1 MLSAAAI
8 LGIASIAV
16 SQAESVVD
24 TPVTISD
31 VAEGQDV
38 VENAPQKL
46 GDDTQAAADT
56 TDGAA
61 PADAAATATD
71 GADAAAPAEATAAA
85 APAAEEPIPED
96 TPQVQKLIA
105 LYPNLI
111 ARIQPVAK
119 VCFEDDEVC
128 DVTARSAGPAAGDGP
143 RDGKDVYN
151 AVCQTCHAS
160 GLLGSPMLGDA
171 GAWGPRIAK
180 GTETLYTHAI
190 NGFNAM
196 PAKGGA
202 DIPDEEVQSA
212 VDYMIGEASQFLL
225 VASYYLV
232 DSKLHLAKWFLG

>member
-16 SQAESVVD
+16 SQAEDVAD
-24 TPVTISD
+24 TPVTVSD
-31 VAEGQDV
+31 VAEAQEV
-38 VENAPQKL
+38 VENAPQQL

-56 TDGAA
+56 TDDTAVADASVTADGTTD
-61 PADAAATATD
+61 DAAAT
-71 GADAAAPAEATAAA
+71 EEMAAA
-85 APAAEEPIPED
+85 APAADEEPIPQD

-111 ARIQPVAK
+111 ARIQPVAT

-128 DVTARSAGPAAGDGP
+128 DVTARSSGPSAGDGP
-143 RDGKDVYN
+143 RDGAAVYN

-180 GTETLYTHAI
+180 GKDTLYTHAI

-202 DIPDEEVQSA
+202 DIPDEEVQNA
-212 VDYMIGEASQFLL
+212 VDYMVGEAS
-225 VASYYLV
+225 
-232 DSKLHLAKWFLG
+232 

>member
-1 MLSAAAI
+1 MRKVVMLSAAAI

-16 SQAESVVD
+16 SQAEDVAGTS
-24 TPVTISD
+24 TVTVAD
-31 VAEGQDV
+31 VAEGQEV
-38 VENAPQKL
+38 VEAAPQTL

-61 PADAAATATD
+61 ASAE
-71 GADAAAPAEATAAA
+71 AAPAEGEAAEETAAA
-85 APAAEEPIPED
+85 APAAEEKEPIPQD

-119 VCFEDDEVC
+119 VCFEEDEVC
-128 DVTARSAGPAAGDGP
+128 DVTARVAGPAPGDGP
-143 RDGKDVYN
+143 RDGKAVYN
-151 AVCQTCHAS
+151 AVCHTCHAA
-160 GLLGSPMLGDA
+160 GLLGSPILGDA

-180 GTETLYTHAI
+180 GKDTLYTHAI

-202 DIPDEEVQSA
+202 DIADEEVQNA
-212 VDYMIGEASQFLL
+212 VDYMVDEAS
-225 VASYYLV
+225 
-232 DSKLHLAKWFLG
+232 

>member
-24 TPVTISD
+24 TPVTVSD
-31 VAEGQDV
+31 VAEGQEV
-38 VENAPQKL
+38 VDNLPEKL
-46 GDDTQAAADT
+46 GDDTKAAADT

-61 PADAAATATD
+61 ATDEAAQADATD
-71 GADAAAPAEATAAA
+71 ADAPAEEATAAA
-85 APAAEEPIPED
+85 APAAEEEPIPQD

-119 VCFEDDEVC
+119 ICFEDDEVC

-143 RDGKDVYN
+143 RDGKAVYN
-151 AVCQTCHAS
+151 AVCHTCHAS

-180 GTETLYTHAI
+180 GKDTLYTHAI

-212 VDYMIGEASQFLL
+212 VDYMVDEAS
-225 VASYYLV
+225 
-232 DSKLHLAKWFLG
+232 

>member
-1 MLSAAAI
+1 MRKVVMLSAAAI

-16 SQAESVVD
+16 SQAEEIVD
-24 TPVTISD
+24 TPVSVSD
-31 VAEGQDV
+31 VEEAQEV
-38 VENAPQKL
+38 VENAPQVL

-56 TDGAA
+56 TEEVAEG
-61 PADAAATATD
+61 DAAMAEDDTA
-71 GADAAAPAEATAAA
+71 ADDTAQAEAT
-85 APAAEEPIPED
+85 PAVEEEPIPED

-111 ARIQPVAK
+111 ARIQPVGNI
-119 VCFEDDEVC
+119 CYEGETC
-128 DVTARSAGPAAGDGP
+128 NVTTRAATPAAGDGP
-143 RDGKDVYN
+143 RDGAAVYN

-180 GTETLYTHAI
+180 GEATLYDHAI

-202 DIPDEEVQSA
+202 SIPDEEVENA
-212 VDYMIGEASQFLL
+212 VDYMIAEAS
-225 VASYYLV
+225 
-232 DSKLHLAKWFLG
+232 

>member
-24 TPVTISD
+24 TPVTVSD
-31 VAEGQDV
+31 VAEGQEV
-38 VENAPQKL
+38 VDNLPEKL
-46 GDDTQAAADT
+46 GDDTKAAADT

-61 PADAAATATD
+61 ATDEAAQADATD
-71 GADAAAPAEATAAA
+71 ADVPAEETAAA
-85 APAAEEPIPED
+85 APAAEEEPIPQD

-143 RDGKDVYN
+143 RDGKAVYN
-151 AVCQTCHAS
+151 ATCQTCHAS

-180 GTETLYTHAI
+180 GKDTLYTHAI

-212 VDYMIGEASQFLL
+212 VDYMVDEAS
-225 VASYYLV
+225 
-232 DSKLHLAKWFLG
+232 

>member
-1 MLSAAAI
+1 MRKVVMLSAAAI

-31 VAEGQDV
+31 VAEGKDV
-38 VENAPQKL
+38 VENAPEKL

-56 TDGAA
+56 T
-61 PADAAATATD
+61 TD
-71 GADAAAPAEATAAA
+71 SAAPAEEAAVAVA
-85 APAAEEPIPED
+85 APAAAEEPIPED

-111 ARIQPVAK
+111 ARIQPVGK

-128 DVTARSAGPAAGDGP
+128 DVTARSSGPSAGDGP
-143 RDGKDVYN
+143 REGKAVYS
-151 AVCQTCHAS
+151 AVCQTCHAT

-202 DIPDEEVQSA
+202 DIPDEEVQNA
-212 VDYMIGEASQFLL
+212 VDYMVAEAS
-225 VASYYLV
+225 
-232 DSKLHLAKWFLG
+232 

>member
-24 TPVTISD
+24 TPVTVSD
-31 VAEGQDV
+31 VAEAQEV
-38 VENAPQKL
+38 VENAPEQL
-46 GDDTQAAADT
+46 GDDPQAAADT
-56 TDGAA
+56 TDG
-61 PADAAATATD
+61 DAAASED
-71 GADAAAPAEATAAA
+71 GQADDAVETAAA
-85 APAAEEPIPED
+85 EPAAEEEIPQD

-128 DVTARSAGPAAGDGP
+128 DVTPRAAGPAAGDGP
-143 RDGKDVYN
+143 RDGKAVYN
-151 AVCQTCHAS
+151 AVCQTCHGA

-171 GAWGPRIAK
+171 GAWGPRISK
-180 GTETLYTHAI
+180 GKDTLYTHAI

-202 DIPDEEVQSA
+202 DIPDEEVQNA
-212 VDYMIGEASQFLL
+212 VDYMVGEAS
-225 VASYYLV
+225 
-232 DSKLHLAKWFLG
+232 

>member
-1 MLSAAAI
+1 MRKVVMLSAAAI

-24 TPVTISD
+24 TPVTVSD
-31 VAEGQDV
+31 VAAAQEV
-38 VENAPQKL
+38 VANAPEQL

-56 TDGAA
+56 TDGDA
-61 PADAAATATD
+61 PA
-71 GADAAAPAEATAAA
+71 AETAAA
-85 APAAEEPIPED
+85 APAVDEEPIPQD

-128 DVTARSAGPAAGDGP
+128 DVTARAAGPAAGDGP
-143 RDGKDVYN
+143 RDGKAVYN
-151 AVCQTCHAS
+151 AVCQTCHAA
-160 GLLGSPMLGDA
+160 GLLGSPILGDA
-171 GAWGPRIAK
+171 GAWGPRISK
-180 GTETLYTHAI
+180 GKETLYTHAI

-202 DIPDEEVQSA
+202 DIPDQEVQNA
-212 VDYMIGEASQFLL
+212 VDYMVGEAS
-225 VASYYLV
+225 
-232 DSKLHLAKWFLG
+232 

>member
-1 MLSAAAI
+1 MRKVVMLSAAAI

-16 SQAESVVD
+16 SQAEDIVD
-24 TPVTISD
+24 TPVTVSD
-31 VAEGQDV
+31 VAEAQDV
-38 VENAPQKL
+38 VENAPQQL
-46 GDDTQAAADT
+46 GDDIQAAADT
-56 TDGAA
+56 TDDTAA
-61 PADAAATATD
+61 VDASVPADGTTDDAAAT
-71 GADAAAPAEATAAA
+71 EEMAAA
-85 APAAEEPIPED
+85 APAADEEPIPQD

-128 DVTARSAGPAAGDGP
+128 DVTARSSGPSAGDGP
-143 RDGKDVYN
+143 RDGKAVYN
-151 AVCQTCHAS
+151 AVCQTCHAT

-180 GTETLYTHAI
+180 GTDTLYTHAI

-202 DIPDEEVQSA
+202 DIPDEEVQNA
-212 VDYMIGEASQFLL
+212 VDYMVAEAS
-225 VASYYLV
+225 
-232 DSKLHLAKWFLG
+232 

>member
-24 TPVTISD
+24 TPVTVSD
-31 VAEGQDV
+31 VAEGQEV
-38 VENAPQKL
+38 VDNLPEKL
-46 GDDTQAAADT
+46 GDDTKAAADT

-61 PADAAATATD
+61 ATDEAAQADATD
-71 GADAAAPAEATAAA
+71 ADAPAEEATAAA
-85 APAAEEPIPED
+85 APAAEEEPIPQD

-143 RDGKDVYN
+143 RDGKAVYN

-160 GLLGSPMLGDA
+160 GLLGSPMLGDV

-180 GTETLYTHAI
+180 GKDTLYTHAI

-212 VDYMIGEASQFLL
+212 VDYMVDEAS
-225 VASYYLV
+225 
-232 DSKLHLAKWFLG
+232 

>member
-1 MLSAAAI
+1 MRKVVMLSAAAI

-16 SQAESVVD
+16 SQAEDVAD
-24 TPVTISD
+24 TPVTVSD
-31 VAEGQDV
+31 VAEAQEV
-38 VENAPQKL
+38 VEIAPQQL

-56 TDGAA
+56 TDDTAA
-61 PADAAATATD
+61 ADASVTADGTTDDAAAT
-71 GADAAAPAEATAAA
+71 EEMAAA
-85 APAAEEPIPED
+85 APAADEEPIPQD

-111 ARIQPVAK
+111 ARIQPVAT

-128 DVTARSAGPAAGDGP
+128 DVTARSSGPSAGDGP
-143 RDGKDVYN
+143 RDGAAVYN

-180 GTETLYTHAI
+180 GKDTLYTHAI

-202 DIPDEEVQSA
+202 DIPDEEVQNA
-212 VDYMIGEASQFLL
+212 VDYMVGEAS
-225 VASYYLV
+225 
-232 DSKLHLAKWFLG
+232 

>member
-24 TPVTISD
+24 TPVTVSD
-31 VAEGQDV
+31 VAAAQEV
-38 VENAPQKL
+38 VANAPEQL

-56 TDGAA
+56 TDGDA
-61 PADAAATATD
+61 PA
-71 GADAAAPAEATAAA
+71 AETAAA
-85 APAAEEPIPED
+85 APAVDEEPIPQD

-128 DVTARSAGPAAGDGP
+128 DVTARAAGPSAGDGP
-143 RDGKDVYN
+143 RDGKAVYN
-151 AVCQTCHAS
+151 AVCQTCHAA
-160 GLLGSPMLGDA
+160 GLLGSPILGDA
-171 GAWGPRIAK
+171 GAWGPRISK
-180 GTETLYTHAI
+180 GKETLYTHAI

-202 DIPDEEVQSA
+202 DIPDEEVQNA
-212 VDYMIGEASQFLL
+212 VDYMVGEAS
-225 VASYYLV
+225 
-232 DSKLHLAKWFLG
+232 

>member
-61 PADAAATATD
+61 PADDAATATD
-71 GADAAAPAEATAAA
+71 GADAAA

-180 GTETLYTHAI
+180 GKDTLYTHAI

-212 VDYMIGEASQFLL
+212 VDYMIDEAS
-225 VASYYLV
+225 
-232 DSKLHLAKWFLG
+232 

>member
-1 MLSAAAI
+1 MRKVVMLSAAAI

-16 SQAESVVD
+16 SQAEDVAD
-24 TPVTISD
+24 TPVTVSD
-31 VAEGQDV
+31 VAEAQEV
-38 VENAPQKL
+38 VENAPQQL
-46 GDDTQAAADT
+46 GDEPQAAANT
-56 TDGAA
+56 TSDAA
-61 PADAAATATD
+61 PVDSALPADATAEEGAATEETAQ
-71 GADAAAPAEATAAA
+71 AAPVAE
-85 APAAEEPIPED
+85 EEPIPED

-128 DVTARSAGPAAGDGP
+128 DVTARAAGPAAGDGP
-143 RDGKDVYN
+143 RDGKAVYN

-180 GTETLYTHAI
+180 GSDTLYTHAI

-202 DIPDEEVQSA
+202 NIPDEEVQNA
-212 VDYMIGEASQFLL
+212 VDYMIDEAS
-225 VASYYLV
+225 
-232 DSKLHLAKWFLG
+232 

>member
-1 MLSAAAI
+1 MRKVVMLSAAAI

-16 SQAESVVD
+16 SQAEDVADTSVTV
-24 TPVTISD
+24 SD
-31 VAEGQDV
+31 VAEAQEV
-38 VENAPQKL
+38 VEDAPQQL
-46 GDDTQAAADT
+46 GDEPQAAANTTSDT
-56 TDGAA
+56 APVDGAL
-61 PADAAATATD
+61 PADAMTEEGAAT
-71 GADAAAPAEATAAA
+71 EETAQA
-85 APAAEEPIPED
+85 APAANEEPIPED

-128 DVTARSAGPAAGDGP
+128 DVTARSSGPAAGDGP
-143 RDGKDVYN
+143 RDGKAVYN

-160 GLLGSPMLGDA
+160 GLLGSPILGDA

-180 GTETLYTHAI
+180 GTDTLYTHAI

-202 DIPDEEVQSA
+202 DIPDEEVQNA
-212 VDYMIGEASQFLL
+212 VDYMVGEAS
-225 VASYYLV
+225 
-232 DSKLHLAKWFLG
+232 

>member
-16 SQAESVVD
+16 SQAEDVVD
-24 TPVTISD
+24 TPVTASD
-31 VAEGQDV
+31 VAEGQEV
-38 VENAPQKL
+38 VEAAPETL

-61 PADAAATATD
+61 STD
-71 GADAAAPAEATAAA
+71 EAAPAEGEETAAA
-85 APAAEEPIPED
+85 APAADEEPIPQD

-111 ARIQPVAK
+111 ARIQPVAT

-128 DVTARSAGPAAGDGP
+128 DVTARSSGPSAGDGP
-143 RDGKDVYN
+143 RDGKAVYN
-151 AVCQTCHAS
+151 AVCHTCHAA
-160 GLLGSPMLGDA
+160 GLLGSPIFGDA

-180 GTETLYTHAI
+180 GKDTLYTHAI

-202 DIPDEEVQSA
+202 DIPDEEVQNA
-212 VDYMIGEASQFLL
+212 VDYMVAEAS
-225 VASYYLV
+225 
-232 DSKLHLAKWFLG
+232 

>member
-1 MLSAAAI
+1 MRKVVMLSAAAI

-16 SQAESVVD
+16 SQAEDVAG
-24 TPVTISD
+24 TPVTVSD
-31 VAEGQDV
+31 VAEAQDV
-38 VENAPQKL
+38 VENAPQQL

-56 TDGAA
+56 TDDTAA
-61 PADAAATATD
+61 VDASGQADGTTDDAAAT
-71 GADAAAPAEATAAA
+71 EEVAAA
-85 APAAEEPIPED
+85 ADEEPIPQD

-111 ARIQPVAK
+111 ARIQPVAT

-128 DVTARSAGPAAGDGP
+128 DVTARSSGPSAGDGP
-143 RDGKDVYN
+143 RDGKAVYN

-180 GTETLYTHAI
+180 GKDTLYTHAI

-202 DIPDEEVQSA
+202 DIPDEEVQNA
-212 VDYMIGEASQFLL
+212 VDYMVGEAS
-225 VASYYLV
+225 
-232 DSKLHLAKWFLG
+232 